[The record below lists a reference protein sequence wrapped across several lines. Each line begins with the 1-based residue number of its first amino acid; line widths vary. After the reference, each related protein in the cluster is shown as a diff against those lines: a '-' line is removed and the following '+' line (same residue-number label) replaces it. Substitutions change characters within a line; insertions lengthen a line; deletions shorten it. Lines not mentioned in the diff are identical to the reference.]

1 MIESKL
7 KFLTNEDYWVGRNEH
22 YGILCT
28 AHFDKKNKLCGFNT
42 NISAESKTFKTN
54 LIKHLED
61 GDYKRLVIFTRT
73 SKEVGHPDDV
83 PSIDFINILEKE
95 CRESVS
101 NSPGPGC
108 IVFDFNMP
116 SSAGGNKMFLQT
128 HAHLPSV
135 GDMFIFPAGLPHW
148 VYPFTKTEGE
158 RVSISGNIKFND
170 SQKKQ
175 V

>member
-28 AHFDKKNKLCGFNT
+28 AHFDKENKLCGFNT

-54 LIKHLED
+54 LLKHLED
-61 GDYKRLVIFTRT
+61 GEYKRLVIFTRT

-95 CRESVS
+95 CRDKSIHFYNFVQNPYPEPIYNFVLDSDTFVLRFGFDNGCDIDRHAVKKDILESIEDEEKNYV
-101 NSPGPGC
+101 
-108 IVFDFNMP
+108 VM
-116 SSAGGNKMFLQT
+116 
-128 HAHLPSV
+128 V
-135 GDMFIFPAGLPHW
+135 
-148 VYPFTKTEGE
+148 TKNDIYIMDEYE
-158 RVSISGNIKFND
+158 R
-170 SQKKQ
+170 
-175 V
+175 